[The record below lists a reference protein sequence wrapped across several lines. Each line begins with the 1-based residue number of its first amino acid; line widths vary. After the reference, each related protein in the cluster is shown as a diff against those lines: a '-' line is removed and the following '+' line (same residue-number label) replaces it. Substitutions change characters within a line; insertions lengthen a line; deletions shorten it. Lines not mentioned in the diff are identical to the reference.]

1 MTQSTK
7 FKLKLLANFPEG
19 KNNNLI
25 MTILEAVILAI
36 IEGITEYLPV
46 SSTGHMILASTWMGL
61 EKLDFVKNFEV
72 IIQFGAILSVVVLYW
87 RRFLVSKKILKN
99 TLIAFFPTGVIGF
112 LLRHQIDQLLGSP
125 YVVAWALAIGGV
137 ALILSDRFFS
147 ADHEGLTAEDLSPKQ
162 CLSLGVIQSIAM
174 IPGVSRSAATILGGM
189 GLGMSRK
196 EAAEFSFML
205 GVPTLGA
212 ASLYKTFKMWK
223 EAPAMPDNAAFLLI
237 LASAISFIVA
247 MFAIRFFISLLKK
260 YGFSAFGYYRILLG
274 GIILYLLMTG
284 VQVG

>member
-1 MTQSTK
+1 MATMT
-7 FKLKLLANFPEG
+7 L
-19 KNNNLI
+19 
-25 MTILEAVILAI
+25 LEAVILAI
-36 IEGITEYLPV
+36 IEGITEYLPI
-46 SSTGHMILASTWMGL
+46 SSTGHLILASTWMGL

-87 RRFLVSKKILKN
+87 RRFLVSKKLLQNIIL
-99 TLIAFFPTGVIGF
+99 AFIPTGVIGF

-125 YVVAWALAIGGV
+125 YVVAWSLAIGGI
-137 ALILSDRFFS
+137 ALIISDRIFS
-147 ADHEGLTAEDLSPKQ
+147 ADRQGISAEALSFTQ
-162 CLSLGVIQSIAM
+162 CLSMGVIQSIAM

-223 EAPAMPDNAAFLLI
+223 EAPAMPDNAAVLLI
-237 LASAISFIVA
+237 VATVISFVVA
-247 MFAIRFFISLLKK
+247 LFAIRFFISLLKK
-260 YGFSAFGYYRILLG
+260 YGFSAYGYYRIFVG

-284 VQVG
+284 VQIS